1 MPNHQR
7 IPFFAAAHFFIS
19 AILFRVRNPIRLLT
33 FLSVASVFVLNAT
46 PHSGLRTGLAAVQSS
61 PQQVQAPSNVPPQQG
76 VPQQAAP
83 AQATPQSPAQPP
95 AQSPAHSGPVV
106 VLDPAHGGTDSG
118 ARGQSGVI
126 EKDMVLLVARTAK
139 FALEREGFRVVMTRN
154 DDSNPSY
161 DDRAAT
167 ANAYRDAIFISFHIS
182 STGTPNTARVYS
194 YQFSETGMNA
204 SAITANANSLPITP
218 VKTTSLLAWEE
229 AQRPYVG
236 TSHRLADSLQAD
248 VTLRFAGS
256 PGVSSAV
263 AVRGLRSVAG
273 PAVAIELSNVAVTD
287 PNQLVAMAAPLATA
301 IVHTVSASRGAGGAS
316 GNPGAR

>member
-1 MPNHQR
+1 MLNRHR
-7 IPFFAAAHFFIS
+7 IPFFATAHFFIS
-19 AILFRVRNPIRLLT
+19 AILFRVRNPIRFLA
-33 FLSVASVFVLNAT
+33 FLSVASVFVLKAT
-46 PHSGLRTGLAAVQSS
+46 PHPSPWTVPAAVQSS

-76 VPQQAAP
+76 APPQTAP
-83 AQATPQSPAQPP
+83 QP
-95 AQSPAHSGPVV
+95 PAHSGPVIA
-106 VLDPAHGGTDSG
+106 LDPAHGGTDSG

-167 ANAYRDAIFISFHIS
+167 ANAYRDVLFISFHIS
-182 STGTPNTARVYS
+182 STGTLNTARVYS
-194 YQFSETGMNA
+194 YQFSETALNA
-204 SAITANANSLPITP
+204 NAITANANSLPITP

-229 AQRPYVG
+229 AQRPFVG
-236 TSHRLADSLQAD
+236 ASHHLADSLQAD

-301 IVHTVSASRGAGGAS
+301 IVHTVSASRGAGAP
-316 GNPGAR
+316 GNPGNR

>member
-1 MPNHQR
+1 MLNRQR
-7 IPFFAAAHFFIS
+7 IPFFATAHFIIS
-19 AILFRVRNPIRLLT
+19 AILFRVRNPIRFLAFLL
-33 FLSVASVFVLNAT
+33 VASVFVLNAG
-46 PHSGLRTGLAAVQSS
+46 PHSGLRKMPAAAQSS

-83 AQATPQSPAQPP
+83 AQAVPQPP
-95 AQSPAHSGPVV
+95 VHSGPVI

-118 ARGQSGVI
+118 ARGQSVI
-126 EKDMVLLVARTAK
+126 EKDMVLLLARTVR

-167 ANAYRDAIFISFHIS
+167 ANAYRDVVFLSFHIS
-182 STGTPNTARVYS
+182 STGTLNTARVYS
-194 YQFSETGMNA
+194 YQFSETALNA
-204 SAITANANSLPITP
+204 NAITANANSLPITP

-229 AQRPYVG
+229 AQRPFVG
-236 TSHRLADSLQAD
+236 ASHHLADSLQAD
-248 VTLRFAGS
+248 LTLRFAGS
-256 PGVSSAV
+256 PAESSAV

-273 PAVAIELSNVAVTD
+273 PALAIELSNVAVTD
-287 PNQLVAMAAPLATA
+287 SNQLVAMAFPLATA

>member
-1 MPNHQR
+1 MLNRQR
-7 IPFFAAAHFFIS
+7 IPFFATAHFVIS
-19 AILFRVRNPIRLLT
+19 AILFRVRNPIRFLAFLL
-33 FLSVASVFVLNAT
+33 VASVFVLNAT
-46 PHSGLRTGLAAVQSS
+46 PHSGLRTALAAVQSS

-83 AQATPQSPAQPP
+83 VQAAPQP
-95 AQSPAHSGPVV
+95 PAHSGPVI

-118 ARGQSGVI
+118 ARGQSVI
-126 EKDMVLLVARTAK
+126 EKEMVLLMARTARY
-139 FALEREGFRVVMTRN
+139 ALEREGFRVVMTRN

-167 ANAYRDAIFISFHIS
+167 ANAYRDMIFISFHIS

-194 YQFSETGMNA
+194 YQFSETALNA
-204 SAITANANSLPITP
+204 NATTANANSLPITP
-218 VKTTSLLAWEE
+218 LKTTSLLAWEE
-229 AQRPYVG
+229 AQRPFVG
-236 TSHRLADSLQAD
+236 ASHHLADSLQTD
-248 VTLRFAGS
+248 VTLRFPGS

-301 IVHTVSASRGAGGAS
+301 IVHTISASRGAGGAS

>member
-7 IPFFAAAHFFIS
+7 IPFFAAAHFVIS
-19 AILFRVRNPIRLLT
+19 DILFRVRNPIRLLA
-33 FLSVASVFVLNAT
+33 FLLVASVLVLNAT
-46 PHSGLRTGLAAVQSS
+46 PHFGLRAGLAAVQSA
-61 PQQVQAPSNVPPQQG
+61 PQQVQAPSNVPPQQS

-83 AQATPQSPAQPP
+83 PQTAPVQTAPQP
-95 AQSPAHSGPVV
+95 PAHSGPVI

-126 EKDMVLLVARTAK
+126 EKDVVLLMARIAK
-139 FALEREGFRVVMTRN
+139 LALEREGFRVVMTRN

-182 STGTPNTARVYS
+182 STGTLNTARVYS

-204 SAITANANSLPITP
+204 NALTANADSLPITP

-229 AQRPYVG
+229 AQRPYAA
-236 TSHRLADSLQAD
+236 TSHLFADSLQTD
-248 VTLRFAGS
+248 LTLRFAGS
-256 PGVSSAV
+256 PGASSAV

-287 PNQLVAMAAPLATA
+287 RNQLVAMAAPLATA
-301 IVHTVSASRGAGGAS
+301 IVHTVSASRESGGAS
-316 GNPGAR
+316 GNPGAK

>member
-1 MPNHQR
+1 MLNRQR
-7 IPFFAAAHFFIS
+7 IPFFATAHFFIS
-19 AILFRVRNPIRLLT
+19 AILFRVRNPIRFLAFLL
-33 FLSVASVFVLNAT
+33 VASVFVLNAG
-46 PHSGLRTGLAAVQSS
+46 PHSGLRTMPAAVQSS

-83 AQATPQSPAQPP
+83 AQAAPQPP
-95 AQSPAHSGPVV
+95 VHSGPVI

-118 ARGQSGVI
+118 ARGQSVI
-126 EKDMVLLVARTAK
+126 EKDMVLLIARTARY
-139 FALEREGFRVVMTRN
+139 ALEREGFGVVMTRN

-167 ANAYRDAIFISFHIS
+167 ANAYRDVIFISFHIS

-194 YQFSETGMNA
+194 YQFSETALNA
-204 SAITANANSLPITP
+204 NAITANANSLPITP

-229 AQRPYVG
+229 AQRPFVG
-236 TSHRLADSLQAD
+236 ASHHLADSLQAD

-301 IVHTVSASRGAGGAS
+301 IVHTVIASRGAGGAS

>member
-1 MPNHQR
+1 MLNRQR
-7 IPFFAAAHFFIS
+7 IPFFATAHFFIS
-19 AILFRVRNPIRLLT
+19 AILFRVRNPLRFLT
-33 FLSVASVFVLNAT
+33 FLLVASVVVLNAA
-46 PHSGLRTGLAAVQSS
+46 PHSGLRRAPAAVQSS

-83 AQATPQSPAQPP
+83 AQAAPQP
-95 AQSPAHSGPVV
+95 PAHSGPVI

-118 ARGQSGVI
+118 ARGQSVI
-126 EKDMVLLVARTAK
+126 EKDMVLLMARTARY
-139 FALEREGFRVVMTRN
+139 ALEREGFRVVMTRN

-167 ANAYRDAIFISFHIS
+167 ANAYRDVIFISFHIS

-194 YQFSETGMNA
+194 YQFSETALNA
-204 SAITANANSLPITP
+204 NAITANPNSLPITP
-218 VKTTSLLAWEE
+218 VKTTSLLEWEE
-229 AQRPYVG
+229 AQRPYAG
-236 TSHRLADSLQAD
+236 ASHHLADSLQAD

-273 PAVAIELSNVAVTD
+273 PAVAIELSNVVVAD

-316 GNPGAR
+316 ANPGAR

>member
-1 MPNHQR
+1 MLNRHR
-7 IPFFAAAHFFIS
+7 IPFFATAHFFIS
-19 AILFRVRNPIRLLT
+19 AILFRVRNPTRFLA
-33 FLSVASVFVLNAT
+33 FLSVASVFVLKAT
-46 PHSGLRTGLAAVQSS
+46 PHPSPWTVPAAVQSS

-76 VPQQAAP
+76 APPQTAP
-83 AQATPQSPAQPP
+83 QP
-95 AQSPAHSGPVV
+95 PAHSGPVIA
-106 VLDPAHGGTDSG
+106 LDPAHGGTDSG

-167 ANAYRDAIFISFHIS
+167 ANAYRDVLFISFHIS
-182 STGTPNTARVYS
+182 STGTLNTARVYS
-194 YQFSETGMNA
+194 YQFSETALNA
-204 SAITANANSLPITP
+204 NAITANANSLPITP

-229 AQRPYVG
+229 AQRPFVG
-236 TSHRLADSLQAD
+236 TSHHLADTLQAD
-248 VTLRFAGS
+248 LTLRFAGS
-256 PGVSSAV
+256 PAVSSAV

-273 PAVAIELSNVAVTD
+273 PAIAIELSNVAVTD

-301 IVHTVSASRGAGGAS
+301 IVHLVNASRGAGGAS

>member
-1 MPNHQR
+1 M
-7 IPFFAAAHFFIS
+7 
-19 AILFRVRNPIRLLT
+19 
-33 FLSVASVFVLNAT
+33 
-46 PHSGLRTGLAAVQSS
+46 
-61 PQQVQAPSNVPPQQG
+61 
-76 VPQQAAP
+76 
-83 AQATPQSPAQPP
+83 
-95 AQSPAHSGPVV
+95 
-106 VLDPAHGGTDSG
+106 
-118 ARGQSGVI
+118 
-126 EKDMVLLVARTAK
+126 ARTARY
-139 FALEREGFRVVMTRN
+139 ALEREGFRVVMTRN

-167 ANAYRDAIFISFHIS
+167 ANAYRDVIFISFHIS
-182 STGTPNTARVYS
+182 STGTLNTARVYS
-194 YQFSETGMNA
+194 YQFSETALNA
-204 SAITANANSLPITP
+204 NAITASENSLPITP

-229 AQRPYVG
+229 AQRPFVG
-236 TSHRLADSLQAD
+236 ASHHLADSLQAD

-301 IVHTVSASRGAGGAS
+301 IVHTVSASRGAGGTT

>member
-1 MPNHQR
+1 MLNRQR
-7 IPFFAAAHFFIS
+7 IPFLATAHFVIS
-19 AILFRVRNPIRLLT
+19 AILFRVRNPIRFLAFLL
-33 FLSVASVFVLNAT
+33 VASVLVLNAT
-46 PHSGLRTGLAAVQSS
+46 PHSGLRTAPAALQSS
-61 PQQVQAPSNVPPQQG
+61 QQQVQAPSNVPPQQG

-83 AQATPQSPAQPP
+83 AQAAPQQP
-95 AQSPAHSGPVV
+95 PAHSGPVI

-118 ARGQSGVI
+118 ARGQNVI
-126 EKDMVLLVARTAK
+126 EKDMVLLMARTARY
-139 FALEREGFRVVMTRN
+139 ALEREGFRVVMTRN

-167 ANAYRDAIFISFHIS
+167 ANAYRDVIFISFHIS
-182 STGTPNTARVYS
+182 STGTLNTARVYS
-194 YQFSETGMNA
+194 YQFSETALNA
-204 SAITANANSLPITP
+204 NAITANANSLPITP

-229 AQRPYVG
+229 AQRPFVG
-236 TSHRLADSLQAD
+236 ASHHLADSLQAD

-301 IVHTVSASRGAGGAS
+301 IVHTISASRGAGGAS

>member
-1 MPNHQR
+1 MLNRQR
-7 IPFFAAAHFFIS
+7 IPFFAAAHFVIS
-19 AILFRVRNPIRLLT
+19 AILFRVRNPIRFLAFLL
-33 FLSVASVFVLNAT
+33 VASVLVLNAT
-46 PHSGLRTGLAAVQSS
+46 PHSGLRTAPAALQSS

-83 AQATPQSPAQPP
+83 AQAAPQQP
-95 AQSPAHSGPVV
+95 PAHSGPVI

-118 ARGQSGVI
+118 ARGQNVI
-126 EKDMVLLVARTAK
+126 EKDMVLLMARTARY
-139 FALEREGFRVVMTRN
+139 ALEREGFRVVMTRN

-167 ANAYRDAIFISFHIS
+167 ANAYRDVIFISFHIS
-182 STGTPNTARVYS
+182 STGTLNTARVYS
-194 YQFSETGMNA
+194 YQFSETAMNA
-204 SAITANANSLPITP
+204 NAITANANSLPITP

-229 AQRPYVG
+229 AQRPFVG
-236 TSHRLADSLQAD
+236 ASHHLADSLQAD

-301 IVHTVSASRGAGGAS
+301 IVHTVSASRVAGGTS
-316 GNPGAR
+316 GNPGPR

>member
-1 MPNHQR
+1 MLNRQR
-7 IPFFAAAHFFIS
+7 IPFFAAAHFVIS
-19 AILFRVRNPIRLLT
+19 AILFRVRNPIRFLAFLL
-33 FLSVASVFVLNAT
+33 VASVLVLNAT
-46 PHSGLRTGLAAVQSS
+46 PHSGLRTAPAALQSS

-83 AQATPQSPAQPP
+83 AQAAPQQP
-95 AQSPAHSGPVV
+95 PAHSGPVI

-118 ARGQSGVI
+118 ARGQNVI
-126 EKDMVLLVARTAK
+126 EKEMVLLMARTARY
-139 FALEREGFRVVMTRN
+139 ALEREGFRVVMTRN

-167 ANAYRDAIFISFHIS
+167 ANAYRDVIFISFHIS
-182 STGTPNTARVYS
+182 STGTLNTARVYS
-194 YQFSETGMNA
+194 YQFSETAMNA
-204 SAITANANSLPITP
+204 NAITANANSLPITP

-229 AQRPYVG
+229 AQRPFVG
-236 TSHRLADSLQAD
+236 ASHHLADSLQAD

-301 IVHTVSASRGAGGAS
+301 IVHTVSASRVAGGTS
-316 GNPGAR
+316 GNPGPR

>member
-1 MPNHQR
+1 MLNRQR
-7 IPFFAAAHFFIS
+7 IPFLATAHFVIS
-19 AILFRVRNPIRLLT
+19 AILFRVRNSLRFLAFLL
-33 FLSVASVFVLNAT
+33 VASVFVLNAT
-46 PHSGLRTGLAAVQSS
+46 PHSGLRTPPAAVQSS

-83 AQATPQSPAQPP
+83 AQAAPQP
-95 AQSPAHSGPVV
+95 PAHSGPVI

-118 ARGQSGVI
+118 ARGQSVI
-126 EKDMVLLVARTAK
+126 EKDMVLLMARTARY
-139 FALEREGFRVVMTRN
+139 ALEREGFRVVMTRN

-167 ANAYRDAIFISFHIS
+167 ANAYRDVIFISFHIS

-204 SAITANANSLPITP
+204 NAITANANSLPITP

-229 AQRPYVG
+229 AQRPFVG
-236 TSHRLADSLQAD
+236 ASHHLADSLQAD

-287 PNQLVAMAAPLATA
+287 PSQLVAMAAPLATA
-301 IVHTVSASRGAGGAS
+301 IVHTISASRGAGGAS

>member
-1 MPNHQR
+1 MLNRQR
-7 IPFFAAAHFFIS
+7 IPFLATAHFFIS
-19 AILFRVRNPIRLLT
+19 AILLRVRNSLRFWT
-33 FLSVASVFVLNAT
+33 FLSAASVFVLNAT
-46 PHSGLRTGLAAVQSS
+46 PHSGPRTVPAAVRSS
-61 PQQVQAPSNVPPQQG
+61 PQQGQAPSNVPPQQG
-76 VPQQAAP
+76 APPQTAP
-83 AQATPQSPAQPP
+83 AQAAPQPP
-95 AQSPAHSGPVV
+95 ARSGSVI

-118 ARGQSGVI
+118 ARGQNGVI

-167 ANAYRDAIFISFHIS
+167 ANAYRDVIFISFHIS
-182 STGTPNTARVYS
+182 STGTLNTARVYS
-194 YQFSETGMNA
+194 HQFSETALNA
-204 SAITANANSLPITP
+204 NAITANANSLPITP

-229 AQRPYVG
+229 AQRPFVG
-236 TSHRLADSLQAD
+236 TSHHLADTLQAD
-248 VTLRFAGS
+248 LTLRFAGS
-256 PGVSSAV
+256 PAVSSAV

-273 PAVAIELSNVAVTD
+273 PAIAIELSNVAVTD

-301 IVHTVSASRGAGGAS
+301 IVHLVNASRGAGGVS

>member
-1 MPNHQR
+1 MLNRQR
-7 IPFFAAAHFFIS
+7 IPFLATAHFVIS
-19 AILFRVRNPIRLLT
+19 AILFRVRNPIRFLAFLL
-33 FLSVASVFVLNAT
+33 VASVLVLNAT
-46 PHSGLRTGLAAVQSS
+46 PHSGLRTAPAALQSS

-83 AQATPQSPAQPP
+83 AQAAPQQP
-95 AQSPAHSGPVV
+95 PAHSGPVI

-118 ARGQSGVI
+118 ARGQNVI
-126 EKDMVLLVARTAK
+126 EKDMVLLMARTARY
-139 FALEREGFRVVMTRN
+139 ALEREGFRVVMTRN

-167 ANAYRDAIFISFHIS
+167 ANAYRDVIFISFHIS
-182 STGTPNTARVYS
+182 STGTLNTARVYS
-194 YQFSETGMNA
+194 YQFSETTLNA
-204 SAITANANSLPITP
+204 NAITANANSLPITP

-229 AQRPYVG
+229 AQRPFVG
-236 TSHRLADSLQAD
+236 ASHHLADSLQAD

-301 IVHTVSASRGAGGAS
+301 IVHTVSASRGAGGTS
-316 GNPGAR
+316 GNPGTR

>member
-1 MPNHQR
+1 
-7 IPFFAAAHFFIS
+7 
-19 AILFRVRNPIRLLT
+19 VRNPIRFLAVLLA
-33 FLSVASVFVLNAT
+33 ASVLVLNAT
-46 PHSGLRTGLAAVQSS
+46 PYSGLPTVPAAVQSS

-83 AQATPQSPAQPP
+83 VQAAPQP
-95 AQSPAHSGPVV
+95 PAHSGPVI

-126 EKDMVLLVARTAK
+126 EKDMVLLMARITK
-139 FALEREGFRVVMTRN
+139 YALEREGFRVVMTRN

-167 ANAYRDAIFISFHIS
+167 ANAYRDVVFISFHIS

-194 YQFSETGMNA
+194 YQFSETALNA
-204 SAITANANSLPITP
+204 NAITANANSLPITP

-229 AQRPYVG
+229 AQRPFVG
-236 TSHRLADSLQAD
+236 ASHHLADSLQAD

-287 PNQLVAMAAPLATA
+287 ANQLVAMAAPLATA

>member
-1 MPNHQR
+1 MPNRQR
-7 IPFFAAAHFFIS
+7 IPFFATAHFVIS
-19 AILFRVRNPIRLLT
+19 AILFRVRNPIRFLAFLL
-33 FLSVASVFVLNAT
+33 VASVFVLNAK
-46 PHSGLRTGLAAVQSS
+46 PHSGIRTAPAAVQSS

-76 VPQQAAP
+76 VPQQGVPQQAAP
-83 AQATPQSPAQPP
+83 VQAAPQP
-95 AQSPAHSGPVV
+95 PAHSGPVI

-118 ARGQSGVI
+118 ARGQSVI
-126 EKDMVLLVARTAK
+126 EKDMVLLMARTARY
-139 FALEREGFRVVMTRN
+139 ALEREGFRVVMTRN

-167 ANAYRDAIFISFHIS
+167 ANAYRDVIFISFHIS
-182 STGTPNTARVYS
+182 STGTLNTARVYS

-204 SAITANANSLPITP
+204 NAITADANSLPITP

-236 TSHRLADSLQAD
+236 ASHHLADSLQAD

-256 PGVSSAV
+256 PGVSSQV

-273 PAVAIELSNVAVTD
+273 PAVAIELSNIAVTD

>member
-1 MPNHQR
+1 MLNRQR
-7 IPFFAAAHFFIS
+7 IPLLATAHFFIS
-19 AILFRVRNPIRLLT
+19 AILFRVRNSLRFLT

-46 PHSGLRTGLAAVQSS
+46 PHSGPRTVPAAVRSS
-61 PQQVQAPSNVPPQQG
+61 PQQGQAPSNVPPQQG
-76 VPQQAAP
+76 APQQTAP
-83 AQATPQSPAQPP
+83 AQAAPQP
-95 AQSPAHSGPVV
+95 PAHSGSVI

-118 ARGQSGVI
+118 ARGQNGVI

-167 ANAYRDAIFISFHIS
+167 ANAYRDVLFISFHIS
-182 STGTPNTARVYS
+182 STGTLNTARVYS
-194 YQFSETGMNA
+194 YQFSETALNA
-204 SAITANANSLPITP
+204 NAITANANSLPITS

-229 AQRPYVG
+229 AQRPFVG
-236 TSHRLADSLQAD
+236 TSHHLADTLQAD
-248 VTLRFAGS
+248 LTLRFAGS
-256 PGVSSAV
+256 PAVSSAV

-273 PAVAIELSNVAVTD
+273 PAITIELSNVAVTD

-301 IVHTVSASRGAGGAS
+301 IVHLVNASRGAGGAS
-316 GNPGAR
+316 GSPGPR

>member
-1 MPNHQR
+1 MLNRHR
-7 IPFFAAAHFFIS
+7 IPFFATAHFFIS
-19 AILFRVRNPIRLLT
+19 AILFRVRNPIRFLA
-33 FLSVASVFVLNAT
+33 FLSVASVLVLNAA
-46 PHSGLRTGLAAVQSS
+46 PHPGPWTVPAAVQSS
-61 PQQVQAPSNVPPQQG
+61 PQQVQAPSNVPPQQAAP
-76 VPQQAAP
+76 PQTAP
-83 AQATPQSPAQPP
+83 AQAAPQPP
-95 AQSPAHSGPVV
+95 AHSAPVIA
-106 VLDPAHGGTDSG
+106 LDPAHGGTDSG

-126 EKDMVLLVARTAK
+126 EKDMVLLMARTTK

-167 ANAYRDAIFISFHIS
+167 ANAYRDMIFISFHIS
-182 STGTPNTARVYS
+182 STGALNTARVYS

-204 SAITANANSLPITP
+204 NAITANANSLPITP
-218 VKTTSLLAWEE
+218 VKTTSLLVWEE
-229 AQRPYVG
+229 AQRPFVG
-236 TSHRLADSLQAD
+236 TSHHLADSLQAD

-301 IVHTVSASRGAGGAS
+301 IVHTVSASRGAGAP
-316 GNPGAR
+316 GNPGNR

>member
-1 MPNHQR
+1 MLNRQR
-7 IPFFAAAHFFIS
+7 IPFLATAHFVIS
-19 AILFRVRNPIRLLT
+19 AILFRVRNPIRFLAFLL
-33 FLSVASVFVLNAT
+33 VASVLVLNAT
-46 PHSGLRTGLAAVQSS
+46 PHSGLRTAPAALQSS
-61 PQQVQAPSNVPPQQG
+61 QQQVQAPSNVPPQQG

-83 AQATPQSPAQPP
+83 AQAAPQQP
-95 AQSPAHSGPVV
+95 PAHSGPVI

-118 ARGQSGVI
+118 ARGQNVI
-126 EKDMVLLVARTAK
+126 EKDMVLLMARTARY
-139 FALEREGFRVVMTRN
+139 ALEREGFRVVMTRN

-167 ANAYRDAIFISFHIS
+167 ANAYRDVIFISFHIS
-182 STGTPNTARVYS
+182 STGTLNTARVYS
-194 YQFSETGMNA
+194 YQFSETAMNA
-204 SAITANANSLPITP
+204 NAITANANSLPITP

-229 AQRPYVG
+229 AQRPFVG
-236 TSHRLADSLQAD
+236 ASHHLADSLQAD

-301 IVHTVSASRGAGGAS
+301 IVHTVSASRGAGGTS
-316 GNPGAR
+316 GNPGTR

>member
-1 MPNHQR
+1 MLNRQR
-7 IPFFAAAHFFIS
+7 IPFLATAHFFIS
-19 AILFRVRNPIRLLT
+19 AILFRVRNSLRFLT
-33 FLSVASVFVLNAT
+33 FLSVAIVFVLNAT
-46 PHSGLRTGLAAVQSS
+46 PHSGPRTVPAAVRSS
-61 PQQVQAPSNVPPQQG
+61 PQQGQAPSNVPPQQG
-76 VPQQAAP
+76 APPQTAP
-83 AQATPQSPAQPP
+83 AQAAPQP
-95 AQSPAHSGPVV
+95 PAHSGSVI

-118 ARGQSGVI
+118 ARGQNGVI

-167 ANAYRDAIFISFHIS
+167 ANAYRDLLFISFHIS
-182 STGTPNTARVYS
+182 STGTLNTARVYS
-194 YQFSETGMNA
+194 YQFSETALNA
-204 SAITANANSLPITP
+204 NAITANANSLPISP

-229 AQRPYVG
+229 AQRPFVG
-236 TSHRLADSLQAD
+236 TSHHLADTLQAD
-248 VTLRFAGS
+248 LTLRFAGS
-256 PGVSSAV
+256 PAVSSAV

-273 PAVAIELSNVAVTD
+273 PAIAIELSNVAVTD

-301 IVHTVSASRGAGGAS
+301 IVHLVNASRGAGGAS

>member
-1 MPNHQR
+1 MLNRQR
-7 IPFFAAAHFFIS
+7 IPFFATAHFFIS
-19 AILFRVRNPIRLLT
+19 AILLRVRNSLRFLAFLL
-33 FLSVASVFVLNAT
+33 VASVLVLNAT
-46 PHSGLRTGLAAVQSS
+46 PHSGLRTTQAGVQSS
-61 PQQVQAPSNVPPQQG
+61 QQQVQAPSNVPPQQG

-83 AQATPQSPAQPP
+83 AQAAPQPS
-95 AQSPAHSGPVV
+95 AHSGPVI

-118 ARGQSGVI
+118 ARGQSVI
-126 EKDMVLLVARTAK
+126 EKDMVLLMARTARY
-139 FALEREGFRVVMTRN
+139 ALEREGFRVVMTRN

-161 DDRAAT
+161 DDRVAT
-167 ANAYRDAIFISFHIS
+167 ANAYRDVIFISFHIS
-182 STGTPNTARVYS
+182 STGTPNTVRVYS
-194 YQFSETGMNA
+194 YQFSETALNA
-204 SAITANANSLPITP
+204 NAITANANSLPITP

-229 AQRPYVG
+229 AQRPFVG
-236 TSHRLADSLQAD
+236 ASHHLADSLQAD

-273 PAVAIELSNVAVTD
+273 PAVGIELSNVAVTD

-301 IVHTVSASRGAGGAS
+301 IVHTISASRGAGGAS

>member
-1 MPNHQR
+1 MLNRQR
-7 IPFFAAAHFFIS
+7 IPFLATAHFFIS
-19 AILFRVRNPIRLLT
+19 AILFRVRNSLRFLAFLL
-33 FLSVASVFVLNAT
+33 VASVLVLNAA
-46 PHSGLRTGLAAVQSS
+46 PHSGVWTAPSAVQSS
-61 PQQVQAPSNVPPQQG
+61 LQQVQAPSNVPPQQG

-83 AQATPQSPAQPP
+83 AQAAPQP
-95 AQSPAHSGPVV
+95 PAHSGPVI

-126 EKDMVLLVARTAK
+126 EKDMVLLLARTAK
-139 FALEREGFRVVMTRN
+139 FALEKEGFRVVMTRN

-167 ANAYRDAIFISFHIS
+167 ANAYRDAIFISFHVS
-182 STGTPNTARVYS
+182 STGTLNTARVYS

-204 SAITANANSLPITP
+204 NAITANANSLPITP

-236 TSHRLADSLQAD
+236 TSHHLADSLQAEL
-248 VTLRFAGS
+248 TLRFTGS

-273 PAVAIELSNVAVTD
+273 PALAIEVSNVAVTD
-287 PNQLVAMAAPLATA
+287 PNQLVAMAYPIATA

-316 GNPGAR
+316 GNPGTR

>member
-1 MPNHQR
+1 MLNRQR
-7 IPFFAAAHFFIS
+7 IPFFATAHFVIS
-19 AILFRVRNPIRLLT
+19 AILFRVRNPTRFLAFLL
-33 FLSVASVFVLNAT
+33 VASVLVLNAT
-46 PHSGLRTGLAAVQSS
+46 PHSGLRTAPAALQSS
-61 PQQVQAPSNVPPQQG
+61 QQQVQAPSNVPPQQG

-83 AQATPQSPAQPP
+83 AQAAPQQT
-95 AQSPAHSGPVV
+95 PAHSGPVI

-118 ARGQSGVI
+118 ARGQNVI
-126 EKDMVLLVARTAK
+126 EKDMVLLMARTARY
-139 FALEREGFRVVMTRN
+139 ALEREGFRVVMTRN

-167 ANAYRDAIFISFHIS
+167 ANAYRDVIFISFHIS
-182 STGTPNTARVYS
+182 STGTLNTARVYS
-194 YQFSETGMNA
+194 YQFSETAMNA
-204 SAITANANSLPITP
+204 NAITANANSLPITP

-229 AQRPYVG
+229 AQRPFVG
-236 TSHRLADSLQAD
+236 ASHHLADSLQAD

-256 PGVSSAV
+256 PGVSWAV

-301 IVHTVSASRGAGGAS
+301 IVHTVSASRGTGGAT